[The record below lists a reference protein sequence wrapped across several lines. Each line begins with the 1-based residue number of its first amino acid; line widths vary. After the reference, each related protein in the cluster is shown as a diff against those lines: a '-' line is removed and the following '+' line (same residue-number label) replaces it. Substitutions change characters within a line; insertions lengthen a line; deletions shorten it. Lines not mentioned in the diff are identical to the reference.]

1 MTETSHGDARR
12 EPARYRELLA
22 EIDRSFLHND
32 TQTQE
37 KVFKSVFDY
46 VRENTAARHW
56 FCDEYMFPFVMHLMI
71 VFSFPPSDVSRWIR
85 ARIEASVEQCPRCHV
100 QYHVGKAQLRTT
112 LLVRRAIAVPQAT
125 KFIEIIDAWEGENA
139 LKVLQ
144 KPAAASSA
152 SVSFAILS
160 CLLNPNLVRVT
171 PQLQPA
177 LARVFESSPQLVP
190 SPQMLLPAMVFFLR
204 EGTLE
209 QRAWAKRAA
218 SRAIEQPNCAGAQL
232 APFLQ
237 EFERWHY
244 DIQDAKFF
252 SPSQCIAFW
261 ECFLLVVDGVDEA
274 TLLGDMNAPP
284 DLEVMSVYRN
294 LRLYPLMRVLCNHL
308 MSYLSEPLPAVLRV
322 FARLLVRLGSRF
334 WAHILPFTFAN
345 VLDAVV
351 QNPSLPTF
359 VANLPAD
366 AVEGVL
372 GWMEP
377 LVAALAGSQRQT
389 AGVKLGVFA
398 LTQRGHNEAASRSV
412 GCRLL
417 AECMRL
423 GKAGELAGEPGA
435 KAFGVELLRRRDSR
449 AAVDTQAAVVV
460 AAAAS
465 GDTGASGDSDGA
477 ASVAALDLLTASLE
491 FDLISL
497 AHSSKLLQTGVLPT
511 SFDTFPLLWMEL
523 LKVPATGA
531 VVGMVVEV
539 MKAFGPMSGIIRF
552 EPKKANLNDKAFSQA
567 IEQHNVNVG
576 QVLGFVQRWLE
587 KTGLVDPG
595 VLRER
600 LFSNE
605 AAAVAEADV
614 AAVAAAETD
623 VAAPAAAETDVAA
636 LAAAT
641 AQTKGATADVAAP
654 AAATAPTEG
663 ATADSAV
670 AAVGYWSCVFSP
682 LTNQAAVDI
691 LYQVFDDEGST
702 GAARLD
708 SIRLLLHHAPS
719 PALRANASTL
729 ARLSDLGAFEPCP
742 KAVRILMD
750 VVDALADP
758 LNGVLIS
765 PVGAATKRHLQRL
778 WQEAWRFLVMIYKGA
793 LVWATQ
799 YSIDKMIEFTR
810 DTLDFSRRLLDAFM
824 LVLEATGAPAAPLF
838 HPFMDAFNHVIVWLR
853 LGDVSLLNSCVELVF
868 KGFDLARDLGIEV
881 EEAFLVNFTKYGAKA
896 KKFNNKLSES
906 QRLDIISKAREFD
919 PELVERVMWEVQE
932 QRQKQPPPQPPSR
945 SQSPQ
950 LKPPD
955 AVYKYQTHAK
965 QPRQQ
970 TLGRFGVVTR
980 EPPVAPAP
988 AKAPSSSL
996 EAIRKS
1002 LQTSRATPT
1011 ASAASAAPAV
1021 APAPPRPAGFNSKKE
1036 PVVGR
1041 SLNAL
1046 KKRRDSDSSEEDEDG
1061 GSVDLSDL
1069 FVERK
1074 KKAKVVEVDIRGNP
1088 LVRQK
1093 LSVARQQSE
1102 RRRRE
1107 EYMRLR
1113 LNVNLKPLYST
1124 ILRWNYNSSSE
1135 FPTRDTDVYRP
1146 TKDRYEDAKDY
1157 VKSTEPLLML
1167 ECWQGIQSAKQTG
1180 QETPFELL
1188 IGSRSSCDGFFD
1200 VYASVRKDVLQD
1212 RKVGESDLVVLTHL
1226 EAPMAPREL
1235 VRHIN
1240 APQTVTCLAKV
1251 REIKSANI
1259 DFADI
1264 TVRVYPQGSMMGVLT
1279 PKSVVQ
1285 AMKVMQMVTVER
1297 EFSSLKGVQY
1307 YDLAQDIFDARP
1319 QEPRAISDAE
1329 FGEMERRFGVN
1340 RSQAQAILG
1349 TFEREGFSLIQGP
1362 PGTGKTKTI
1371 LGIVG
1376 YYLSKKSPAGV
1387 IEIGDAPSGAKADT
1401 SAGTGPKV
1409 LVCAP
1414 SNAAVD
1420 ELVLRLRQGVRNL
1433 QGETFS
1439 PKVVRIGRSDAINA
1453 AVRDLTLEELV
1464 DKQLQARAASG
1475 STATDPAIREEH
1487 TKCVAERNAL
1497 RQKLASPELKAEEVA
1512 AAEAQLRSV
1521 NKRKNELAKRLDEQR
1536 ERVSIAYRTREIE
1549 RRQAQ
1554 AKILTEAQII
1564 CATLSG
1570 SAHDFLASLSMQF
1583 DQVIIDEACQCV
1595 ELSAIIPLRYGCT
1608 QCIMVGDPNQ
1618 LPPTVLSQRAASLNY
1633 EQSLFVRMQRAHPQS
1648 VYLLDVQYR
1657 MHPQIS
1663 QFPSREF
1670 YHSRLHDGPGMLE
1683 ANTRPWHSVFPLT
1696 PYRFFDVVGKHQQSA
1711 QTKSLYNHA
1720 EAEVVLEM
1728 VEELMRML
1736 PKVSGVIGVISPY
1749 KEQIRTLKTLFR
1761 KKYGV
1766 GILNE
1771 IDFNTVDG
1779 YQGQEKEIIIMSCV
1793 RASPSGSVGFLSD
1806 VRRMNVALT
1815 RARTSLWILGN
1826 KDSLKRNKVWAR
1838 LLEDAEGRG
1847 EVTQAYPGFLR
1858 RVKAP
1863 SPAAPPTAP
1872 STAPIAR
1879 APSSLVPPSVPTVPA
1894 RDVATRD
1901 VPPRDVPP
1909 RDVPPR
1915 NVPPRDV
1922 PPRNVPPRDAPPAP
1936 REPAPRVPTSRGHLP
1951 PKPASS
1957 IFAPSAPP
1965 ARKPK
1970 VYIAPAIPP
1979 PAQSALGAQ
1988 AAAQPAQPTSSG
2000 TLPPKKR
2007 AGGAPS
2013 VFISNRKRRPP
2024 PR

>member
-1 MTETSHGDARR
+1 MTETLHADASS

-46 VRENTAARHW
+46 VRENSAARHW

-125 KFIEIIDAWEGENA
+125 KFIEIIDAWEAENA
-139 LKVLQ
+139 VKVL
-144 KPAAASSA
+144 KEAAAAPSA
-152 SVSFAILS
+152 ASAASFAILS
-160 CLLNPNLVRVT
+160 CLLNPNLVRVA

-177 LARVFESSPQLVP
+177 LAAVFESSPHLVP
-190 SPQMLLPAMVFFLR
+190 TPQMLLPAMVFFLR

-218 SRAIEQPNCAGAQL
+218 QRAIERLPRGGAQL

-261 ECFLLVVDGVDEA
+261 KCFLVVVDGVDDA
-274 TLLGDMNAPP
+274 TLLGDMNTPP
-284 DLEVMSVYRN
+284 DLEVMSVHRN

-322 FARLLVRLGSRF
+322 FARLLARLGLRF
-334 WAHILPFTFAN
+334 WAHISPFTFAN

-359 VANLPAD
+359 VANLGAD

-377 LVAALAGSQRQT
+377 FVAALAGSQRQT
-389 AGVKLGVFA
+389 AGVKLGAFA
-398 LTQRGHNEAASRSV
+398 LAQRGHNEAALRLV

-423 GKAGELAGEPGA
+423 GAGEPGA

-449 AAVDTQAAVVV
+449 AAVDTHAAVVV
-460 AAAAS
+460 AAAFGRAN
-465 GDTGASGDSDGA
+465 GGASA
-477 ASVAALDLLTASLE
+477 AALDLLTASLE
-491 FDLISL
+491 FDLVSL
-497 AHSSKLLQTGVLPT
+497 AHLSKLLQTGVLPT

-531 VVGMVVEV
+531 VVDMVVEA
-539 MKAFGPMSGIIRF
+539 MKAFGPMSGVIRF
-552 EPKKANLNDKAFSQA
+552 EPRKANLSDKPFAQA

-576 QVLGFVQRWLE
+576 QVLEFVQRWLE

-600 LFSNE
+600 LFSEDAAEDE
-605 AAAVAEADV
+605 A
-614 AAVAAAETD
+614 AAVAAAEGEE
-623 VAAPAAAETDVAA
+623 AAAEGAA
-636 LAAAT
+636 DFAAAAKGEADLATAVKGEADFATAAKGEADFAAT
-641 AQTKGATADVAAP
+641 AEGSPVTAQTEGAAGARTAANDGATANS
-654 AAATAPTEG
+654 AAA
-663 ATADSAV
+663 V
-670 AAVGYWSCVFSP
+670 AVGYWSCVFSP

-691 LYQVFDDEGST
+691 LYQVFDDEGLT

-708 SIRLLLHHAPS
+708 SIRMLLHHAPL
-719 PALRANASTL
+719 PALGAIGATL

-765 PVGAATKRHLQRL
+765 PVGAATKHHLQRL
-778 WQEAWRFLVMIYKGA
+778 WQAAWRFLVMIYKGA
-793 LVWATQ
+793 LVWATH
-799 YSIDKMIEFTR
+799 YPIDKMIEFTR

-824 LVLEATGAPAAPLF
+824 LVLEATGAPAAALL

-868 KGFDLARDLGIEV
+868 KGFDLAKDLGIKV

-919 PELVERVMWEVQE
+919 PELVEKVVWEVQE
-932 QRQKQPPPQPPSR
+932 QRLKQAPPPPPLR
-945 SQSPQ
+945 LQLPQ

-965 QPRQQ
+965 APRQQ

-988 AKAPSSSL
+988 PKAPLSLL

-1002 LQTSRATPT
+1002 LQTSRAVP
-1011 ASAASAAPAV
+1011 AVAAVAAAPAV

-1046 KKRRDSDSSEEDEDG
+1046 KKRRDSDSSSGEEEDG

-1074 KKAKVVEVDIRGNP
+1074 KKAKVVEVDMRGNP

-1124 ILRWNYNSSSE
+1124 ILRWNYNSGSE
-1135 FPTRDTDVYRP
+1135 FPTRDTDGYRP

-1167 ECWQGIQSAKQTG
+1167 ECWQGIQLAKQTG

-1212 RKVGESDLVVLTHL
+1212 RKVGESDLLVLTHL
-1226 EAPMAPREL
+1226 EAPVAPKEL

-1240 APQTVTCLAKV
+1240 APHTITCLAKV
-1251 REIKSANI
+1251 REIKLANI

-1264 TVRVYPQGSMMGVLT
+1264 TVRVYPQGLMMGVLT
-1279 PKSVVQ
+1279 PKLVVQ

-1297 EFSSLKGVQY
+1297 EFLSLKGVQY

-1340 RSQAQAILG
+1340 RLQAQAILG

-1376 YYLSKKSPAGV
+1376 YYLSKRSPSGVIDTGETKGESPA
-1387 IEIGDAPSGAKADT
+1387 
-1401 SAGTGPKV
+1401 PKV

-1414 SNAAVD
+1414 LNAAVD

-1433 QGETFS
+1433 EGETFS
-1439 PKVVRIGRSDAINA
+1439 PKVVRMGRSDAINA

-1464 DKQLQARAASG
+1464 DKQLQARGASG
-1475 STATDPAIREEH
+1475 STANDPAIREEH

-1497 RQKLASPELKAEEVA
+1497 RHKLALPDLKAEEAA

-1564 CATLSG
+1564 CATLLG
-1570 SAHDFLASLSMQF
+1570 SAHDFLASLLMQF
-1583 DQVIIDEACQCV
+1583 DQVVIDEACQCV

-1618 LPPTVLSQRAASLNY
+1618 LPPTVLSQRAALLNY
-1633 EQSLFVRMQRAHPQS
+1633 EQLLFVRMQRTHPQL

-1657 MHPQIS
+1657 MHPQIL

-1670 YHSRLHDGPGMLE
+1670 YHARLHDGPGMLE

-1720 EAEVVLEM
+1720 EAVVVLEM

-1736 PKVSGVIGVISPY
+1736 PRVSGVIGVISPY

-1793 RASPSGSVGFLSD
+1793 RASPLGSVGFLSD

-1826 KDSLKRNKVWAR
+1826 KDSLKRNKVWGR

-1847 EVTQAYPGFLR
+1847 EITEAYPGFLR

-1863 SPAAPPTAP
+1863 PPTAP
-1872 STAPIAR
+1872 Q
-1879 APSSLVPPSVPTVPA
+1879 APSSLVLSPSVLKAAPA
-1894 RDVATRD
+1894 REAPAHGVAREVTRE
-1901 VPPRDVPP
+1901 V
-1909 RDVPPR
+1909 
-1915 NVPPRDV
+1915 
-1922 PPRNVPPRDAPPAP
+1922 A
-1936 REPAPRVPTSRGHLP
+1936 REPPHVPTSRGHLP

-1957 IFAPSAPP
+1957 IFSPSAPP

-1970 VYIAPAIPP
+1970 VYIAPS
-1979 PAQSALGAQ
+1979 PASTQP
-1988 AAAQPAQPTSSG
+1988 AAQPAPAAQPTSSG

-2013 VFISNRKRRPP
+2013 IFISNRKRRPP